1 MPARAPARARAPVAS
16 VGGDGDADHFV
27 RRNRLGHAAVRAGM
41 RAVGHARADELRQ
54 FPPWRLRHDGRL
66 HHAHPGQPR
75 GPAVLRRTC
84 HRFLR
89 HRADRRRVR
98 AHALCACLRQEPS
111 RPGSVHHRPRVHGG
125 RRRRLRHGIAA
136 GLHPDPERVTGPLR
150 NFLRRCGPM
159 STAHHR
165 RLRAAHARAA
175 AHPLQHPLRQP
186 AARLGRRCARRARLG
201 HQRQRGVHV
210 DVCRRIRSRRS
221 RRGAGRWESRPPFA
235 ASAVIHGLLSDR
247 GDGRRHLEHHRSLR
261 RLAFDRHRGRRRQVL
276 CPKIRGVRDLHHHD
290 RPSDLASAGPVCP
303 RRRQVGMASALVAE
317 VGRRLATRARWRP
330 LEYAFW
336 LAALASLFLVPGRHL
351 ILTEIAWL
359 ALFALSLDLILGYA
373 GIISLGHAAFF
384 GLGSYLAA
392 LLAKHGIINEPVL
405 ALVLSGVCAAVLGFA
420 TSFLVLRGSDLTRLM
435 VTLGVALIMREIANQ
450 IPDITGGADGLQGVV
465 IGPILGVFQF
475 DIFGHVAYAY
485 CLAVLFVL
493 FLLARRVVYSPFGL
507 SLRAVKGNPLRAASI
522 SISVNARLVAIYTF
536 AAFYA
541 GIAGA
546 LLAQT
551 TAFASLDVFSFE
563 RSADLLLVLIIG
575 GTGYLYGGLIGAVI
589 FKLMQDW
596 IANLTPQYWQF
607 WIGLVLVLI
616 VLIGRD
622 RIGLWTGGVR
632 VLAERVTRRLAP
644 GAAPVPVPPGE
655 GS

>member
-1 MPARAPARARAPVAS
+1 
-16 VGGDGDADHFV
+16 
-27 RRNRLGHAAVRAGM
+27 
-41 RAVGHARADELRQ
+41 
-54 FPPWRLRHDGRL
+54 
-66 HHAHPGQPR
+66 
-75 GPAVLRRTC
+75 
-84 HRFLR
+84 
-89 HRADRRRVR
+89 
-98 AHALCACLRQEPS
+98 
-111 RPGSVHHRPRVHGG
+111 
-125 RRRRLRHGIAA
+125 
-136 GLHPDPERVTGPLR
+136 
-150 NFLRRCGPM
+150 
-159 STAHHR
+159 
-165 RLRAAHARAA
+165 
-175 AHPLQHPLRQP
+175 
-186 AARLGRRCARRARLG
+186 
-201 HQRQRGVHV
+201 
-210 DVCRRIRSRRS
+210 
-221 RRGAGRWESRPPFA
+221 
-235 ASAVIHGLLSDR
+235 
-247 GDGRRHLEHHRSLR
+247 
-261 RLAFDRHRGRRRQVL
+261 
-276 CPKIRGVRDLHHHD
+276 
-290 RPSDLASAGPVCP
+290 
-303 RRRQVGMASALVAE
+303 MASALVAE
-317 VGRRLATRARWRP
+317 VARRLARRARWRP

-336 LAALASLFLVPGRHL
+336 LAALASVFLLPGRHL

-392 LLAKHGIINEPVL
+392 LLAKHGVITEPVL
-405 ALVLSGVCAAVLGFA
+405 ALVVSGVCAAVLGFA

-450 IPDITGGADGLQGVV
+450 IPDVTGGADGLQGVV
-465 IGPILGVFQF
+465 VAPILGMFHF
-475 DIFGHVAYAY
+475 DIFGHVSYAY
-485 CLAVLFVL
+485 CLIVLFVL

-507 SLRAVKGNPLRAASI
+507 SLRAVKGNALRASSI
-522 SISVNARLVAIYTF
+522 GISVNARLVAIYTF

-541 GIAGA
+541 GVAGA

-616 VLIGRD
+616 VLVGRD

-632 VLAERVTRRLAP
+632 ALAERLTRRLAP

-655 GS
+655 GR